1 MQDFVYA
8 AVIRRL
14 RCTSYPKRTMHET
27 RPSFN
32 RAWYRRRS
40 TSFSLLRTTVRPS
53 PPASSSPRTLICQ
66 THDPLRGIYDAVYR
80 PNKPPPPPSE
90 PQRSSPL
97 APETKSEATA
107 AHATTTTVVA
117 STASFE
123 VEDRATEHH
132 REGIEADKTAKRN
145 SHGHGAEVVWDD
157 VEGAGE
163 TERGVTPFLPDERLT
178 LEEAVWMY
186 TTGGAI
192 AAGVEDRLGVIRP
205 GCLADLT
212 ILEVEGG
219 GAALLKD
226 PRSAPYALE
235 RKRCVPCSIRLLY
248 LCSSSSGFSEPLH
261 RRS

>member
-1 MQDFVYA
+1 
-8 AVIRRL
+8 
-14 RCTSYPKRTMHET
+14 MHET

-205 GCLADLT
+205 GRLADLT

-235 RKRCVPCSIRLLY
+235 RKRCVPCLIRLLY